1 MQSNGADGVERVSQ
15 SSREALPRASV
26 LRELDGQA
34 RRPSVDLMSKEPQ
47 WSFPVLLG

>member
-15 SSREALPRASV
+15 SCAKRCLVASV